1 VAAPIPAINTI
12 TATPTPVHT
21 TPAHL
26 LLSPSPPSSEP
37 NSPPAISPPATSPP
51 ANPDPT
57 TWSLPDVLA
66 WLRSKHFSEDVLEKF
81 IEQDITGDVLLSL
94 DDLKVLKEE
103 IGILAF
109 GKRVRVLNAIADLKA
124 SLEKVKAETAGQGE
138 KKDKEPLTPAASQ
151 FSGSGGGSVD
161 GRSLTPVGSYDSSPV
176 DKRDSAG
183 AGQKESVRRRLFGRS
198 GGGESLSLKADTGSK
213 RSSTKEP

>member
-1 VAAPIPAINTI
+1 
-12 TATPTPVHT
+12 
-21 TPAHL
+21 
-26 LLSPSPPSSEP
+26 
-37 NSPPAISPPATSPP
+37 TSPP

-109 GKRVRVLNAIADLKA
+109 GKRVRVLNAIADLK
-124 SLEKVKAETAGQGE
+124 
-138 KKDKEPLTPAASQ
+138 
-151 FSGSGGGSVD
+151 
-161 GRSLTPVGSYDSSPV
+161 
-176 DKRDSAG
+176 
-183 AGQKESVRRRLFGRS
+183 
-198 GGGESLSLKADTGSK
+198 
-213 RSSTKEP
+213 